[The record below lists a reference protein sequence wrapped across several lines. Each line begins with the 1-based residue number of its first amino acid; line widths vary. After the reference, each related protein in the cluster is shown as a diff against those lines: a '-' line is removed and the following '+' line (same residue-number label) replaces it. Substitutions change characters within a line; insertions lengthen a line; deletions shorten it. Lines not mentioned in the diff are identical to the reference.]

1 MFERFTDRARR
12 VVVLAQEEARMLN
25 HNYIGTEHILLG
37 LIHEGEGVAAKALE
51 SLGISLEA
59 VRQQVE
65 EIIGQGQQAPS
76 GHIPFTLRAKKVLEL
91 SLREALQLGHNYIGT
106 EHILLGL
113 IREGDGVAAQV
124 LVKLGADLN
133 RVRQQVIALL
143 HGRQSEGRET
153 VHPGLWAGTVG
164 GSEPRLLSAL
174 QARVSAIESR
184 LAVIEQRVGT
194 GPDTSDLDQQIEQV
208 RAERAAAADAEEY
221 EQAALLRDRGKQL
234 LTEKAARQE
243 EWAAVYPDLP
253 SLAGKC
259 DELSGE
265 IDRLRALLRRHGIE
279 AEDETA

>member
-1 MFERFTDRARR
+1 MRR
-12 VVVLAQEEARMLN
+12 WQ
-25 HNYIGTEHILLG
+25 
-37 LIHEGEGVAAKALE
+37 
-51 SLGISLEA
+51 
-59 VRQQVE
+59 
-65 EIIGQGQQAPS
+65 
-76 GHIPFTLRAKKVLEL
+76 F
-91 SLREALQLGHNYIGT
+91 GHNYIGT

-133 RVRQQVIALL
+133 RVRQQVIVLL

-153 VHPGLWAGTVG
+153 VQAELWAGPVG
-164 GSEPRLLSAL
+164 GSERRLLSEL
-174 QARVSAIESR
+174 RARVSAIESR

-208 RAERAAAADAEEY
+208 RAERAAAADADADEY

-243 EWAAVYPDLP
+243 EWAAAHPDLP
-253 SLAGKC
+253 SLAGRC

-279 AEDETA
+279 AGDETA